1 MKKIFFL
8 ATALAGLFFAAS
20 CQQENLEPVVKG
32 NTVTY
37 TVQVADAV
45 ATKAL
50 GDDIT
55 AVNELVYEVYRT
67 EAEETTTFTDVDNL
81 LYHKTA
87 KITNGTATIELEFVN
102 DQNFTVLFWAQTK
115 DNGVYNVE
123 KLTNVTITSPDAANN
138 VNAQAFVGR
147 DFVRDCV
154 SDANG
159 KVILVR
165 AVSQLNIATTPESL
179 VFEPADG
186 ERGSTVVLE
195 GSSVKVSGLA
205 TSYDVANLA
214 AFGETATEY
223 EYTETAVPTDV
234 LNVNGVNYTYV
245 AMNYVGFAPADGTSD
260 VTVSYVINTS
270 EGNID
275 NDILNVPVKPNYR
288 TSIVGNLI
296 TSKTDY
302 QITLHKDWYT
312 PEEVVEYWNGS
323 EMNAPQ
329 PSATDA
335 NVYEIEFPSELAW
348 LAAAVNGTLP
358 AETKAAVKADSY
370 AGKTFVLMNDVDL
383 NGFEWT
389 PIGTSNNIFKG
400 AFDGQGHTV
409 KNLVITGN
417 NSNVGLFGVTHDGEI
432 KNLTVENAKVSGR
445 LNVGVVAG
453 QPYTSKYTNITV
465 KGHVEVNGM
474 AYVGAVGGKNAY
486 ADWTNITVNVDET
499 SYVKANSVENGTAY
513 RTYVG
518 GVVGF
523 NGEGGHSFTNITSNI
538 NVEGSTCDVGGLF
551 GIAHYGNQFV
561 NCSCSGNVT
570 ITTDEAENALEM
582 GGIAGVWNNGGEDV
596 VFTNC
601 TFTGELSTPN
611 LTEEVDFYYGGL
623 VGNPYSATG
632 NGKLIIDGVQYV
644 ATAAELQAA
653 LAAATGETVIKLG
666 TNIVGDVTVVQKQG
680 VKITIEGLENTYNGS
695 IKVHSNSN
703 YYADAA
709 LTIKNVNFETS
720 AASINVIE
728 ALENGSQRYSNN
740 ITVENCTFTATGAA
754 VNTSVA
760 VQVKATRG
768 VTVTGCT
775 ATDMHSLIQAQSCDT
790 GDVKVVN
797 CAVNGKN
804 GVAFK
809 QVKSA
814 TVEGTTITAL
824 AYGIRFDGN
833 TDNYG
838 IVVKDNNVTANQPLI
853 VRKMTGKN
861 NTIALEGANT
871 LTTEAD
877 YQIVVTNDSD
887 DKPYVKPTGTY
898 TLTGADAYTMFPAP
912 AMVATY
918 EQFVAALEAGE
929 DHIKLTADITAS
941 AILTIKNPMTL
952 NGNGYTLTSS
962 AGRAINIDTEGEVLV
977 KNLTVVGQGSCQR
990 GFNIIN
996 KPADVTLDNVNV
1008 SGTEKMWYAVYAW
1021 GATNNTLN
1029 IKNSEITGWAALAIY
1044 NPGITVNVENS
1055 HLKGINTQ
1063 EFKGTHNNQ
1072 YSVIALASNTP
1083 NVNINVTGGSITA
1096 QSNEGCEYEFIVGS
1110 NAGCSNSVIT
1120 LDTECRFVGQLVG
1133 YVNIDPKETTLKVR
1147 SEYAEAIKSEGWV
1160 VSEPV
1165 NGLVTVSTPAA
1176 KVGATVYA
1184 TFEAAAA
1191 AAKAGDTIELVD
1203 DVTLS
1208 AELTLPA
1215 NVTLNGNGKQINGT
1229 IYAGGNLT
1237 FVGHTKVTSFSASYY
1252 DRVIT
1257 IGEGACLEVTGGGRV
1272 SLAYGNTFNIT
1283 GNVADAK
1290 TADKANIQPSLIIP
1304 AGISITGGSDAT
1316 MNVTNAYVKIGDT
1329 SSKNS
1334 AANGTFTLNFNN
1346 SIAEF
1351 SKQLTFAE
1359 PTSGKNPTF
1368 NLNVTNSVLTTGT
1381 KLIAAAP
1388 NSNVKLDNSIVTI
1401 ATYFRNSGKFEVVN
1415 GSVLTGSTIQ
1425 FGENGGNDGEL
1436 IVDASVV
1443 TINASSTGH
1452 ALDGKGNG
1460 SITLTNGA
1468 EAKVTYYKGIT
1479 VNADATSTFTGT
1491 EVK

>member
-1 MKKIFFL
+1 MKKIL
-8 ATALAGLFFAAS
+8 YSAAAMALAFFAAS

-50 GDDIT
+50 GDDIA

-102 DQNFTVLFWAQTK
+102 DQNFTVLFWAHTAG
-115 DNGVYNVE
+115 NTVYDVDD
-123 KLTNVTITSPDAANN
+123 LTEVTITSPDAANN

-159 KVILVR
+159 KVTLVR

-179 VFEPADG
+179 VFEAADG
-186 ERGSTVVLE
+186 ERGSKVVLE
-195 GSSVKVSGLA
+195 GSSVKVTGLA

-234 LNVNGVNYTYV
+234 LTVNGVNYTYV
-245 AMNYVGFAPADGTSD
+245 AMNYVGFAPEMSAN
-260 VTVSYVINTS
+260 VTVSYVINTT
-270 EGNID
+270 EGDID
-275 NDILNVPVKPNYR
+275 NEIVNVPVKPNYR
-288 TSIVGNLI
+288 TNIVGNLI
-296 TSKTDY
+296 TSKTEY
-302 QITLHKDWYT
+302 TITLHKDWYT
-312 PEEVVEYWNGS
+312 PSEYAYVWDGS
-323 EMNAPQ
+323 EMTAPEQNAEG
-329 PSATDA
+329 A
-335 NVYEIEFPSELAW
+335 YEVSQASDLAW

-358 AETKAAVKADSY
+358 ETRSIAADSY
-370 AGKTFVLMNDVDL
+370 VGKTFVLTEDIDL
-383 NGFEWT
+383 GGYEWT
-389 PIGTSNNIFKG
+389 PIGSSANPFQG
-400 AFDGQGHTV
+400 VFDGNGKTV
-409 KNLVITGN
+409 KNLVVTGY
-417 NSNVGLFGVTHDGEI
+417 NSYVGLFGNTNSGEI

-486 ADWTNITVNVDET
+486 ADWTSITVNVDET

-653 LAAATGETVIKLG
+653 LDAATGETVINLG
-666 TNIVGDVTVVQKQG
+666 AGIVGDVTVVQKQG

-720 AASINVIE
+720 VASINFIE
-728 ALENGSQRYSNN
+728 ALENGSQRYSSN
-740 ITVENCTFTATGAA
+740 ITVENCNFTATGAA

-838 IVVKDNNVTANQPLI
+838 IVVKNNNVTAVQPLI

-861 NTIALEGANT
+861 NTIVLEGANT
-871 LTTEAD
+871 LTTEAE
-877 YQIVVTNDSD
+877 YQIVITNGSD
-887 DKPYVKPTGTY
+887 DAEYVKPTGTY
-898 TLTGADAYTMFPAP
+898 TLTGADAYTVFPAQLKPNFSDNSWDAIIGACQDNSVPSTWNVGDKKTMTIGGSEYQIAIIGKNHDVYTAGGKAPLTFQIAEIYATTAKMNETQTNTTGWSGSAMRTVTMP
-912 AMVATY
+912 AIISAMPSEVQNA
-918 EQFVAALEAGE
+918 
-929 DHIKLTADITAS
+929 IKQVN
-941 AILTIKNPMTL
+941 KETL
-952 NGNGYTLTSS
+952 NGTRDGLETTS
-962 AGRAINIDTEGEVLV
+962 DKLF
-977 KNLTVVGQGSCQR
+977 L
-990 GFNIIN
+990 
-996 KPADVTLDNVNV
+996 L
-1008 SGTEKMWYAVYAW
+1008 
-1021 GATNNTLN
+1021 
-1029 IKNSEITGWAALAIY
+1029 SEI
-1044 NPGITVNVENS
+1044 E
-1055 HLKGINTQ
+1055 
-1063 EFKGTHNNQ
+1063 
-1072 YSVIALASNTP
+1072 
-1083 NVNINVTGGSITA
+1083 
-1096 QSNEGCEYEFIVGS
+1096 
-1110 NAGCSNSVIT
+1110 
-1120 LDTECRFVGQLVG
+1120 
-1133 YVNIDPKETTLKVR
+1133 
-1147 SEYAEAIKSEGWV
+1147 
-1160 VSEPV
+1160 
-1165 NGLVTVSTPAA
+1165 
-1176 KVGATVYA
+1176 
-1184 TFEAAAA
+1184 
-1191 AAKAGDTIELVD
+1191 
-1203 DVTLS
+1203 
-1208 AELTLPA
+1208 
-1215 NVTLNGNGKQINGT
+1215 
-1229 IYAGGNLT
+1229 
-1237 FVGHTKVTSFSASYY
+1237 
-1252 DRVIT
+1252 
-1257 IGEGACLEVTGGGRV
+1257 
-1272 SLAYGNTFNIT
+1272 
-1283 GNVADAK
+1283 
-1290 TADKANIQPSLIIP
+1290 
-1304 AGISITGGSDAT
+1304 
-1316 MNVTNAYVKIGDT
+1316 
-1329 SSKNS
+1329 
-1334 AANGTFTLNFNN
+1334 
-1346 SIAEF
+1346 
-1351 SKQLTFAE
+1351 
-1359 PTSGKNPTF
+1359 
-1368 NLNVTNSVLTTGT
+1368 
-1381 KLIAAAP
+1381 
-1388 NSNVKLDNSIVTI
+1388 
-1401 ATYFRNSGKFEVVN
+1401 VN
-1415 GSVLTGSTIQ
+1415 GSVYFSNNFEEGARYEYYTDLNSQIM
-1425 FGENGGNDGEL
+1425 NSNDKPATWWLRGPGKSNA
-1436 IVDASVV
+1436 IGF
-1443 TINASSTGH
+1443 TQINASGYM
-1452 ALDGKGNG
+1452 ANG
-1460 SITLTNGA
+1460 SA
-1468 EAKVTYYKGIT
+1468 EYAAGVVFG
-1479 VNADATSTFTGT
+1479 FCF
-1491 EVK
+1491 

>member
-1 MKKIFFL
+1 MKKIL
-8 ATALAGLFFAAS
+8 YSAAAMALAFFAAS

-45 ATKAL
+45 AVATKAL
-50 GDDIT
+50 GDDIA

-102 DQNFTVLFWAQTK
+102 DQNFTVLFWAHTAG
-115 DNGVYNVE
+115 NTVYDVDD
-123 KLTNVTITSPDAANN
+123 LTEVTITSPDAANN

-159 KVILVR
+159 KVTLVR

-179 VFEPADG
+179 VFEAADG
-186 ERGSTVVLE
+186 ERGSKVVLE
-195 GSSVKVSGLA
+195 GSSVKVTGLA

-234 LNVNGVNYTYV
+234 LTVNGVNYTYV
-245 AMNYVGFAPADGTSD
+245 AMNYVGFAPEMSAN
-260 VTVSYVINTS
+260 VTVSYVINTT
-270 EGNID
+270 EGDID
-275 NDILNVPVKPNYR
+275 NEIVNVPVKPNYR
-288 TSIVGNLI
+288 TNIVGNLI
-296 TSKTDY
+296 TSKTEY
-302 QITLHKDWYT
+302 TITLHKDWYT
-312 PEEVVEYWNGS
+312 PSEYAYVWDGS
-323 EMNAPQ
+323 EMTAPEQNAEG
-329 PSATDA
+329 A
-335 NVYEIEFPSELAW
+335 YEVSQASDLAW

-358 AETKAAVKADSY
+358 ETRSIAADSY
-370 AGKTFVLMNDVDL
+370 VGKTFVLTEDIDL
-383 NGFEWT
+383 GGYEWT
-389 PIGTSNNIFKG
+389 PIGSSANPFQG
-400 AFDGQGHTV
+400 VFDGNGKTV
-409 KNLVITGN
+409 KNLVVTGY
-417 NSNVGLFGVTHDGEI
+417 NSYVGLFGNTNSGEI

-486 ADWTNITVNVDET
+486 ADWTSITVNVDET

-653 LAAATGETVIKLG
+653 LDAATGETVINLG
-666 TNIVGDVTVVQKQG
+666 AGIVGDVTVVQKQG

-720 AASINVIE
+720 VASINFIE
-728 ALENGSQRYSNN
+728 ALENGSQRYSSN
-740 ITVENCTFTATGAA
+740 ITVENCNFTATGAA

-838 IVVKDNNVTANQPLI
+838 IVVKNNNVTAVQPLI

-861 NTIALEGANT
+861 NTIVLEGANT
-871 LTTEAD
+871 LTTEAE
-877 YQIVVTNDSD
+877 YQIVITNGSD
-887 DKPYVKPTGTY
+887 DAEYVKPTGTY
-898 TLTGADAYTMFPAP
+898 TLTGADAYTVFPAQLKPNFSDNSWDAIIGACQDNSVPSTWNVGDKKTMTIGGSEYQIAIIGKNHDVYTAGGKAPLTFQIAEIYATTAKMNETQTNTTGWSGSAMRTVTMP
-912 AMVATY
+912 AIISAMPSEVQNA
-918 EQFVAALEAGE
+918 
-929 DHIKLTADITAS
+929 IKQVN
-941 AILTIKNPMTL
+941 KETL
-952 NGNGYTLTSS
+952 NGTRDGLETTS
-962 AGRAINIDTEGEVLV
+962 DKLF
-977 KNLTVVGQGSCQR
+977 L
-990 GFNIIN
+990 
-996 KPADVTLDNVNV
+996 L
-1008 SGTEKMWYAVYAW
+1008 
-1021 GATNNTLN
+1021 
-1029 IKNSEITGWAALAIY
+1029 SEI
-1044 NPGITVNVENS
+1044 E
-1055 HLKGINTQ
+1055 
-1063 EFKGTHNNQ
+1063 
-1072 YSVIALASNTP
+1072 
-1083 NVNINVTGGSITA
+1083 
-1096 QSNEGCEYEFIVGS
+1096 
-1110 NAGCSNSVIT
+1110 
-1120 LDTECRFVGQLVG
+1120 
-1133 YVNIDPKETTLKVR
+1133 
-1147 SEYAEAIKSEGWV
+1147 
-1160 VSEPV
+1160 
-1165 NGLVTVSTPAA
+1165 
-1176 KVGATVYA
+1176 
-1184 TFEAAAA
+1184 
-1191 AAKAGDTIELVD
+1191 
-1203 DVTLS
+1203 
-1208 AELTLPA
+1208 
-1215 NVTLNGNGKQINGT
+1215 
-1229 IYAGGNLT
+1229 
-1237 FVGHTKVTSFSASYY
+1237 
-1252 DRVIT
+1252 
-1257 IGEGACLEVTGGGRV
+1257 
-1272 SLAYGNTFNIT
+1272 
-1283 GNVADAK
+1283 
-1290 TADKANIQPSLIIP
+1290 
-1304 AGISITGGSDAT
+1304 
-1316 MNVTNAYVKIGDT
+1316 
-1329 SSKNS
+1329 
-1334 AANGTFTLNFNN
+1334 
-1346 SIAEF
+1346 
-1351 SKQLTFAE
+1351 
-1359 PTSGKNPTF
+1359 
-1368 NLNVTNSVLTTGT
+1368 
-1381 KLIAAAP
+1381 
-1388 NSNVKLDNSIVTI
+1388 
-1401 ATYFRNSGKFEVVN
+1401 VN
-1415 GSVLTGSTIQ
+1415 GSVYFSNNFEEGARYEYYTDLNSQIM
-1425 FGENGGNDGEL
+1425 NSNDKPATWWLRGPGKSNA
-1436 IVDASVV
+1436 IGF
-1443 TINASSTGH
+1443 TQINASGYM
-1452 ALDGKGNG
+1452 ANG
-1460 SITLTNGA
+1460 SA
-1468 EAKVTYYKGIT
+1468 EYAAGVVFG
-1479 VNADATSTFTGT
+1479 FCF
-1491 EVK
+1491 

>member
-1 MKKIFFL
+1 MKKIL
-8 ATALAGLFFAAS
+8 YSAAAMALAFFAAS

-45 ATKAL
+45 AVATKAL
-50 GDDIT
+50 GDDIA

-102 DQNFTVLFWAQTK
+102 DQNFTVLFWAHTAG
-115 DNGVYNVE
+115 NTVYDVDD
-123 KLTNVTITSPDAANN
+123 LTEVTITSPDAANN

-154 SDANG
+154 SDADG

-179 VFEPADG
+179 VFEAADG

-195 GSSVKVSGLA
+195 GSSVKVTGLA

-234 LNVNGVNYTYV
+234 LTVNGVNYTYV
-245 AMNYVGFAPADGTSD
+245 AMNYVGFAPEMSAN
-260 VTVSYVINTS
+260 VTVSYVINTT
-270 EGNID
+270 EGDID
-275 NDILNVPVKPNYR
+275 NEIVNVPVKPNYR
-288 TSIVGNLI
+288 TNIVGNLI
-296 TSKTDY
+296 TSKTEY
-302 QITLHKDWYT
+302 TITLHKDWYT
-312 PEEVVEYWNGS
+312 PSEYAYVWDGS
-323 EMNAPQ
+323 EMTAPEQNAEG
-329 PSATDA
+329 A
-335 NVYEIEFPSELAW
+335 YEVSQASDLAW

-358 AETKAAVKADSY
+358 ETRSIAADSY
-370 AGKTFVLMNDVDL
+370 VGKTFVLTEDIDL
-383 NGFEWT
+383 GGYEWT
-389 PIGTSNNIFKG
+389 PIGSSANPFQG
-400 AFDGQGHTV
+400 VFDGNGKTV
-409 KNLVITGN
+409 KNLVVTGY
-417 NSNVGLFGVTHDGEI
+417 NSYVGLFGNTNSGEI

-486 ADWTNITVNVDET
+486 ADWTSITVNVDET

-653 LAAATGETVIKLG
+653 LDAATGETVINLG
-666 TNIVGDVTVVQKQG
+666 AGIVGDVTVVQKQG

-720 AASINVIE
+720 VASINFIE
-728 ALENGSQRYSNN
+728 ALENGSQRYSSN
-740 ITVENCTFTATGAA
+740 ITVENCNFTATGAA

-838 IVVKDNNVTANQPLI
+838 IVVKNNNVTAVQPLI

-861 NTIALEGANT
+861 NTIVLEGANT
-871 LTTEAD
+871 LTTEAE
-877 YQIVVTNDSD
+877 YQIVITNGSD
-887 DKPYVKPTGTY
+887 DAEYVKPTGTY
-898 TLTGADAYTMFPAP
+898 TLTGADAYTVFPAQLKPNFSDNSWDAIIGACQDNSVPSTWNVGDKKTMTIGGSEYQIAIIGKNHDVYTAGGKAPLTFQIAEIYATTAKMNETQTNTTGWSGSAMRTVTMP
-912 AMVATY
+912 AIISAMPSEVQNA
-918 EQFVAALEAGE
+918 
-929 DHIKLTADITAS
+929 IKQVN
-941 AILTIKNPMTL
+941 KETL
-952 NGNGYTLTSS
+952 NGTRDGLETTS
-962 AGRAINIDTEGEVLV
+962 DKLF
-977 KNLTVVGQGSCQR
+977 L
-990 GFNIIN
+990 
-996 KPADVTLDNVNV
+996 L
-1008 SGTEKMWYAVYAW
+1008 
-1021 GATNNTLN
+1021 
-1029 IKNSEITGWAALAIY
+1029 SEI
-1044 NPGITVNVENS
+1044 E
-1055 HLKGINTQ
+1055 
-1063 EFKGTHNNQ
+1063 
-1072 YSVIALASNTP
+1072 
-1083 NVNINVTGGSITA
+1083 
-1096 QSNEGCEYEFIVGS
+1096 
-1110 NAGCSNSVIT
+1110 
-1120 LDTECRFVGQLVG
+1120 
-1133 YVNIDPKETTLKVR
+1133 
-1147 SEYAEAIKSEGWV
+1147 
-1160 VSEPV
+1160 
-1165 NGLVTVSTPAA
+1165 
-1176 KVGATVYA
+1176 
-1184 TFEAAAA
+1184 
-1191 AAKAGDTIELVD
+1191 
-1203 DVTLS
+1203 
-1208 AELTLPA
+1208 
-1215 NVTLNGNGKQINGT
+1215 
-1229 IYAGGNLT
+1229 
-1237 FVGHTKVTSFSASYY
+1237 
-1252 DRVIT
+1252 
-1257 IGEGACLEVTGGGRV
+1257 
-1272 SLAYGNTFNIT
+1272 
-1283 GNVADAK
+1283 
-1290 TADKANIQPSLIIP
+1290 
-1304 AGISITGGSDAT
+1304 
-1316 MNVTNAYVKIGDT
+1316 
-1329 SSKNS
+1329 
-1334 AANGTFTLNFNN
+1334 
-1346 SIAEF
+1346 
-1351 SKQLTFAE
+1351 
-1359 PTSGKNPTF
+1359 
-1368 NLNVTNSVLTTGT
+1368 
-1381 KLIAAAP
+1381 
-1388 NSNVKLDNSIVTI
+1388 
-1401 ATYFRNSGKFEVVN
+1401 VN
-1415 GSVLTGSTIQ
+1415 GSVYFSNNFEEGARYEYYTDLNSQIM
-1425 FGENGGNDGEL
+1425 NSNDKPATWWLRGPGKSNA
-1436 IVDASVV
+1436 IGF
-1443 TINASSTGH
+1443 TQINASGYM
-1452 ALDGKGNG
+1452 ANG
-1460 SITLTNGA
+1460 SA
-1468 EAKVTYYKGIT
+1468 EYAAGVVFG
-1479 VNADATSTFTGT
+1479 FCF
-1491 EVK
+1491 